1 MFFLYFYVLGFKVV
15 VDPPIIN
22 AYIGENV
29 TFKCTVEPL
38 ALLETISIFWT
49 KSISQKNFTSMR
61 TLKLTKVILSDAG
74 DYICTGESGGKISTD
89 TGKDTEIWSPVYM
102 ASEKDI

>member
-1 MFFLYFYVLGFKVV
+1 M

-61 TLKLTKVILSDAG
+61 TLKLTKVIQSDAG
-74 DYICTGESGGKISTD
+74 DYICTGESGGKTSTD
-89 TGKDTEIWSPVYM
+89 TGTFSFYTLTQETMKLIL
-102 ASEKDI
+102 